1 MSIYFLSK
9 KSYALIAAGIVSIV
23 IAIFVMFWILVPPVP
38 TKITIATGAPSGL
51 YHQFG
56 LRLQA
61 ELQKENIQVEL
72 KTTGGSVDNLK
83 LLSDPKSGVQLGF
96 VQTGVANSED
106 KSNLVSLAGV
116 FYEPFWVW
124 YRKDAIGNGTTRLQ
138 SFNSL
143 KGKRIAIGQVGSGS
157 AVLVLNLIKLHGL
170 KPEDFMI
177 SYDSPDLASEKLVR
191 GEIDAACYVV
201 GIEAPIL
208 EKFYKIPN
216 IDVMNFDEA
225 EAYTRS
231 LTYLS
236 KVSLPYGLV
245 SIGYDQPTSDTRLIS
260 PTAMLVASKGISPAL
275 ISITMQKLYDIT
287 KNFSRLQT
295 TGEFPSNLN
304 LDIDQDDDAANYMRE
319 GQPSFLYRY
328 LPFWLAVWVGRL
340 LKIMIPLLAIGLP
353 LANYLPSIINLKLKV
368 RMAKAYFELKKIEE
382 EATPLFFGESDID
395 KLLRLQEKINQFELE
410 ANQMKIPA
418 MQTDSFFNLKQNIV
432 TLSDRLR
439 NRLNE
444 IQGK

>member
-1 MSIYFLSK
+1 
-9 KSYALIAAGIVSIV
+9 
-23 IAIFVMFWILVPPVP
+23 
-38 TKITIATGAPSGL
+38 
-51 YHQFG
+51 
-56 LRLQA
+56 
-61 ELQKENIQVEL
+61 
-72 KTTGGSVDNLK
+72 
-83 LLSDPKSGVQLGF
+83 
-96 VQTGVANSED
+96 
-106 KSNLVSLAGV
+106 
-116 FYEPFWVW
+116 
-124 YRKDAIGNGTTRLQ
+124 
-138 SFNSL
+138 
-143 KGKRIAIGQVGSGS
+143 
-157 AVLVLNLIKLHGL
+157 
-170 KPEDFMI
+170 
-177 SYDSPDLASEKLVR
+177 
-191 GEIDAACYVV
+191 
-201 GIEAPIL
+201 
-208 EKFYKIPN
+208 
-216 IDVMNFDEA
+216 MN
-225 EAYTRS
+225 
-231 LTYLS
+231 
-236 KVSLPYGLV
+236 
-245 SIGYDQPTSDTRLIS
+245 
-260 PTAMLVASKGISPAL
+260 
-275 ISITMQKLYDIT
+275 MQKLYDIT

-295 TGEFPSNLN
+295 TGEFPSKLN

>member
-1 MSIYFLSK
+1 
-9 KSYALIAAGIVSIV
+9 
-23 IAIFVMFWILVPPVP
+23 
-38 TKITIATGAPSGL
+38 
-51 YHQFG
+51 
-56 LRLQA
+56 
-61 ELQKENIQVEL
+61 
-72 KTTGGSVDNLK
+72 
-83 LLSDPKSGVQLGF
+83 
-96 VQTGVANSED
+96 
-106 KSNLVSLAGV
+106 
-116 FYEPFWVW
+116 
-124 YRKDAIGNGTTRLQ
+124 
-138 SFNSL
+138 
-143 KGKRIAIGQVGSGS
+143 
-157 AVLVLNLIKLHGL
+157 
-170 KPEDFMI
+170 MI

-191 GEIDAACYVV
+191 GEIDAACFVV